1 MLRAKIQESAMK
13 STCIAHDSGVTKEQL
28 QGRFE
33 DADAA
38 VQSMRRPVP
47 QRPPVKKLFIQQQT
61 NFATD
66 QFTLKL
72 ERREERRN
80 KTCWLV

>member
-1 MLRAKIQESAMK
+1 VLRAKIQESAMK
-13 STCIAHDSGVTKEQL
+13 STCIADDSGVTKEQ

-38 VQSMRRPVP
+38 VQSRRPVP
-47 QRPPVKKLFIQQQT
+47 QRPPVKKLYIQQQT
-61 NFATD
+61 KFATD